1 MSAPPSRRD
10 RRRESQALRPPASP
24 RTAIDQ
30 PRGARRAPL
39 WRALRERRGTPRMGR
54 GGRGH
59 RRARRRALR
68 VAAVLRARRL
78 LNERG
83 IASGN
88 ADGSPAPPDDAT
100 AGAFPRSGWVRSSAP
115 GRSPRWSAPS
125 RPRPAS
131 LRTRDPPSAR
141 GSRSARARRSPRSPR
156 SPSRVRR
163 ARGRGPARDRT
174 RPSSTWGVA
183 TWAMAT
189 FLALASL
196 GAFLRATTHH
206 HGLAGVTF
214 AIGGLAVGG
223 ALALVVR
230 RLMQMARGADPWGA
244 RRSW

>member
-1 MSAPPSRRD
+1 MPTARPPPPTTH
-10 RRRESQALRPPASP
+10 RRRLSSLGL
-24 RTAIDQ
+24 D
-30 PRGARRAPL
+30 
-39 WRALRERRGTPRMGR
+39 
-54 GGRGH
+54 
-59 RRARRRALR
+59 
-68 VAAVLRARRL
+68 
-78 LNERG
+78 
-83 IASGN
+83 
-88 ADGSPAPPDDAT
+88 
-100 AGAFPRSGWVRSSAP
+100 RSSAP

-131 LRTRDPPSAR
+131 LRTRDSPFGAWITLGACATLPAIAAVAL
-141 GSRSARARRSPRSPR
+141 ARA
-156 SPSRVRR
+156 
-163 ARGRGPARDRT
+163 AREGARTVSGPDA
-174 RPSSTWGVA
+174 SLATWGVA

-230 RLMQMARGADPWGA
+230 RLMQMARGADPGGA